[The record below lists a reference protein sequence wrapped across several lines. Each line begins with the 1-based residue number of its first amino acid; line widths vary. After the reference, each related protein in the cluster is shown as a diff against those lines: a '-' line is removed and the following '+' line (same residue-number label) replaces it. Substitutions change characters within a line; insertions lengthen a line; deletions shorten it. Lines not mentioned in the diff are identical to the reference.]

1 MGAGRSRR
9 AGKLGELGE
18 LGELASKLGQAGDS
32 ENMGILVLATSL
44 TGFLRFGRHLDR
56 LYSSER
62 RQKQ

>member
-1 MGAGRSRR
+1 
-9 AGKLGELGE
+9 
-18 LGELASKLGQAGDS
+18 
-32 ENMGILVLATSL
+32 MGILVLATSL